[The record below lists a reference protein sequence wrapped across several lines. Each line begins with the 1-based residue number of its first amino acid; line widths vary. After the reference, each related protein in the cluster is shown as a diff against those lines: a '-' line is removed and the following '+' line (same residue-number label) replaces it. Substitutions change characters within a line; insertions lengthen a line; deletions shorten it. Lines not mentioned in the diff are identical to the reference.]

1 MDCSTQT
8 GGGYLSVEASQAST
22 DGLRIFVPRAN
33 EIHIFSLNTGERLLK
48 FQAHS
53 APVTAVARDPKNSQQ
68 IYTASLDGTIKLWQ
82 FEDGNLA
89 NSLEV
94 GQPVKKLVI
103 PQKSNVAYIVCGS
116 PGESN
121 SKICTV
127 SLKDLKLMSFTKAVD
142 GTPEIEPS
150 SVGNLVASFSKRR
163 VFAWKTS
170 TPLCNMLSLNHTK
183 TITCCAVHP
192 SEDCVAAGDSSGRI
206 LLWHG
211 IEQAMQQQERR
222 ESPLTSLT
230 TQHWHPSPVGC
241 LCFSQDGHYLLSGGL
256 ETVLVIWQLSTGAR
270 NYLPRLGGALRSIR
284 DTIRVVNTSTMKIS
298 CSIHGPLQPPATG
311 GSQRP
316 SAGLCAVQPQT
327 GHLVLSCPNSVLQFY
342 DIVRDNHIRILK
354 VSDRNAVARITA
366 EKAARAKDG
375 SPPVETHV
383 SLMAFS
389 SDGGWLVTAEVRPYI
404 GGEDETEW
412 MLKFWERS
420 AGTPACSYAL
430 NTQAEA
436 PHAGGVACLA
446 FSPAKSVVV
455 SGSSEGQFKVW
466 AHRKLSSA
474 PGQTTGSTWR
484 CCSSVMLGH
493 HAPSLLRPPGIR
505 AAAFTWDGSLLA
517 LSSCGQVSLWEAE
530 TTALVSHLP
539 GLAGLARASFTSLA
553 FLRGTPFLVG
563 ISQAPDACLVVW
575 NLLLASVWWSC
586 SLNVS
591 LLSADPTTGVFAV
604 GVPAND
610 QERHA
615 RVLVFDGWSPK
626 PRVSWQF
633 PRGQRLSMISFAPQ
647 RAVSVG
653 DPCCGPDPSP
663 LVAVTDDRRF
673 AVLGGR
679 QPEPSTSLTPE
690 TAAATRTREGVPLTE
705 VFGENAMNRRRG
717 SGPLDQVGDPMQ
729 VDGALAA
736 ANAASWAKL
745 VDVPSH
751 SLLPVSEL
759 CT

>member
-284 DTIRVVNTSTMKIS
+284 ALPDPDT
-298 CSIHGPLQPPATG
+298 GPSSPR
-311 GSQRP
+311 RP
-316 SAGLCAVQPQT
+316 
-327 GHLVLSCPNSVLQFY
+327 
-342 DIVRDNHIRILK
+342 
-354 VSDRNAVARITA
+354 
-366 EKAARAKDG
+366 AARSGPAQG
-375 SPPVETHV
+375 CARCSR
-383 SLMAFS
+383 
-389 SDGGWLVTAEVRPYI
+389 RP
-404 GGEDETEW
+404 
-412 MLKFWERS
+412 
-420 AGTPACSYAL
+420 GTWS
-430 NTQAEA
+430 
-436 PHAGGVACLA
+436 
-446 FSPAKSVVV
+446 SPA
-455 SGSSEGQFKVW
+455 
-466 AHRKLSSA
+466 R
-474 PGQTTGSTWR
+474 TR
-484 CCSSVMLGH
+484 CSSSTTLSGTTTSESSRSRTAMRWRG
-493 HAPSLLRPPGIR
+493 SRLRR
-505 AAAFTWDGSLLA
+505 
-517 LSSCGQVSLWEAE
+517 
-530 TTALVSHLP
+530 LP
-539 GLAGLARASFTSLA
+539 GPRTGAPPSRPTS
-553 FLRGTPFLVG
+553 R
-563 ISQAPDACLVVW
+563 
-575 NLLLASVWWSC
+575 
-586 SLNVS
+586 
-591 LLSADPTTGVFAV
+591 
-604 GVPAND
+604 
-610 QERHA
+610 
-615 RVLVFDGWSPK
+615 
-626 PRVSWQF
+626 
-633 PRGQRLSMISFAPQ
+633 
-647 RAVSVG
+647 
-653 DPCCGPDPSP
+653 
-663 LVAVTDDRRF
+663 
-673 AVLGGR
+673 
-679 QPEPSTSLTPE
+679 
-690 TAAATRTREGVPLTE
+690 
-705 VFGENAMNRRRG
+705 
-717 SGPLDQVGDPMQ
+717 
-729 VDGALAA
+729 
-736 ANAASWAKL
+736 
-745 VDVPSH
+745 
-751 SLLPVSEL
+751 
-759 CT
+759 

>member
-142 GTPEIEPS
+142 GTGSLLQQAPRLRVEDEHAAVQHALAQPHEDDHVLRRAPVGGLRRRGRLVGADPSVAWHRAGDAAAGAPGEPPH
-150 SVGNLVASFSKRR
+150 LAHDAALAPFARR
-163 VFAWKTS
+163 V
-170 TPLCNMLSLNHTK
+170 PLLQPGRALPPLGGVGDRPRHLAAEHRCPQLPPPPRGRPP
-183 TITCCAVHP
+183 VHP
-192 SEDCVAAGDSSGRI
+192 RA
-206 LLWHG
+206 
-211 IEQAMQQQERR
+211 
-222 ESPLTSLT
+222 
-230 TQHWHPSPVGC
+230 
-241 LCFSQDGHYLLSGGL
+241 
-256 ETVLVIWQLSTGAR
+256 
-270 NYLPRLGGALRSIR
+270 PRPG
-284 DTIRVVNTSTMKIS
+284 
-298 CSIHGPLQPPATG
+298 HGPLQPPATG

-389 SDGGWLVTAEVRPYI
+389 SDGSWLVTAEVRPYI

-553 FLRGTPFLVG
+553 FLRGTPFLVDRRRMPASWFG
-563 ISQAPDACLVVW
+563 TCFWLRCGGRAALTCRCFPPTPPRACLRW
-575 NLLLASVWWSC
+575 DES
-586 SLNVS
+586 
-591 LLSADPTTGVFAV
+591 
-604 GVPAND
+604 
-610 QERHA
+610 
-615 RVLVFDGWSPK
+615 
-626 PRVSWQF
+626 
-633 PRGQRLSMISFAPQ
+633 SF
-647 RAVSVG
+647 
-653 DPCCGPDPSP
+653 
-663 LVAVTDDRRF
+663 LT
-673 AVLGGR
+673 GGR
-679 QPEPSTSLTPE
+679 RS
-690 TAAATRTREGVPLTE
+690 RVC
-705 VFGENAMNRRRG
+705 RG
-717 SGPLDQVGDPMQ
+717 SFPV
-729 VDGALAA
+729 
-736 ANAASWAKL
+736 ASA
-745 VDVPSH
+745 SR
-751 SLLPVSEL
+751 
-759 CT
+759 